1 MGPPPPWLPKKKRS
15 GGNSLRRRT
24 YFTNYDV
31 GMQDD
36 TIQYNLIGSKYNK
49 PNEMRERERKSDR
62 EGERERVREF
72 PKPKALLDEGA
83 RLGKHTHSSP
93 GSKRK

>member
-1 MGPPPPWLPKKKRS
+1 MGPPSPFTSLEKRS
-15 GGNSLRRRT
+15 GGNNLRRTT

-31 GMQDD
+31 EMQDD

-49 PNEMRERERKSDR
+49 PNGMRERERKSDR

-72 PKPKALLDEGA
+72 PKPKA
-83 RLGKHTHSSP
+83 
-93 GSKRK
+93 

>member
-1 MGPPPPWLPKKKRS
+1 
-15 GGNSLRRRT
+15 
-24 YFTNYDV
+24 
-31 GMQDD
+31 MQDD

-49 PNEMRERERKSDR
+49 PNGMRERERKS
-62 EGERERVREF
+62 ERERESEF

-83 RLGKHTHSSP
+83 WLGKHTHSSP

>member
-1 MGPPPPWLPKKKRS
+1 MWAPLPPDFPRKKRS
-15 GGNSLRRRT
+15 GGNNLRRRT

-49 PNEMRERERKSDR
+49 PNGMRERERKSDR
-62 EGERERVREF
+62 EGERERVKEF
-72 PKPKALLDEGA
+72 PKPKA
-83 RLGKHTHSSP
+83 
-93 GSKRK
+93 